1 MPRALW
7 VGLQIHC
14 PRWWVLTVDREND
27 STLFLNAPS
36 TPWTIWRLTVLWE
49 PNFMNIFTS
58 SATDRGQAWDLN
70 LMACNVP
77 NVPPDILRWE
87 ALETV
92 WKLPWWLLPP
102 PPCRKSVVL
111 PLMAISVC
119 CLDSLR
125 GMPVKMTVLL
135 VAVHTSACHLPRFA
149 VCFSNRTFP
158 CCGSYIC
165 LSPTPSSFGF
175 CLCLFS
181 AFAHLHAN

>member
-1 MPRALW
+1 MP
-7 VGLQIHC
+7 
-14 PRWWVLTVDREND
+14 
-27 STLFLNAPS
+27 PS
-36 TPWTIWRLTVLWE
+36 TPRTIRQLTALWE

-102 PPCRKSVVL
+102 PPCRKSVVH

-125 GMPVKMTVLL
+125 GNACKSDRTFPCWLRFIHLPVTHHVLQCVSATVPFP
-135 VAVHTSACHLPRFA
+135 VVVHTSACHPPHPPSA
-149 VCFSNRTFP
+149 SASACFS
-158 CCGSYIC
+158 
-165 LSPTPSSFGF
+165 
-175 CLCLFS
+175 LCAPACKLMS
-181 AFAHLHAN
+181 